1 MTHLGSIGA
10 GVFSDLAIA
19 TPETGLTATTLK
31 ALDTLSEFAAFFA
44 SEVENVGGVA
54 ASGAFVRVTNVRE
67 FPSLGVPPNIV
78 NVPVFGS
85 KTSFQTQG
93 QSDSPSLEISLN
105 FIASDWA
112 STGTLL
118 GAMVGDGKLKLF
130 RFALLNTEPAGSG
143 ATKYAQAA
151 AGLGA
156 VENSVY
162 FFGGKVEALVIQP
175 QLTDANQATLTL
187 SMQTSFFGAYTTDG
201 V

>member
-10 GVFSDLAIA
+10 GVFSDLSIA
-19 TPETGLTATTLK
+19 TPATAITATALK
-31 ALDTLSEFAAFFA
+31 ALDTLTEFAAFFA
-44 SEVENVGGVA
+44 TEEDNVGGVA
-54 ASGAFVRVTNVRE
+54 GAGSFVRVTNVRE

-93 QSDSPSLEISLN
+93 QADSPSLEISLN
-105 FIASDWA
+105 YIAADWA
-112 STGTLL
+112 ATGTLL
-118 GAMVGDGKLKLF
+118 GSMVGDGRLKLF
-130 RFALLNTEPAGSG
+130 RFALLNSEPTGSG
-143 ATKYAQAA
+143 DTKYAQTA
-151 AGLGA
+151 AGLGT
-156 VENSVY
+156 VENSVF

-187 SMQTSFFGAYTTDG
+187 SMQTSFFGAYTTNP